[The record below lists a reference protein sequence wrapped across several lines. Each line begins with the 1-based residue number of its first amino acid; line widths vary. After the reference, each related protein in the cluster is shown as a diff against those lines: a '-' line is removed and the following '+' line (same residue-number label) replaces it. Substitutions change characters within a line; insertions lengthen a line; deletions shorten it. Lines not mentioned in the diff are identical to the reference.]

1 MCYLGRVQT
10 RALMRTENRLAG
22 ASVLASRSVLAGAF
36 VLASA
41 VLAGALSAGCRRGA
55 GTPEEAYARF
65 AEAVKTRDGKR
76 LYDALDLETRWS
88 WMTVRRAHRE
98 AYDIV
103 LSNFP
108 EGAEREQRSRRYE
121 AAAQSDSEA
130 ALFAEQLTP
139 ARWEELA
146 VALRGLPEP
155 PVLQA
160 GGADEVTIAAT
171 AGPPLRFRKGQDGRW
186 GYASLAAE
194 AEDRKRRASAD
205 LELTRSSAADF
216 ERAAARAGK

>member
-1 MCYLGRVQT
+1 MCYLGPVQS
-10 RALMRTENRLAG
+10 RALMLVVVVMSGMTSSILAG
-22 ASVLASRSVLAGAF
+22 TLL
-36 VLASA
+36 
-41 VLAGALSAGCRRGA
+41 AGCRRGA
-55 GTPEEAYARF
+55 RSPEEAFARF
-65 AEAVKTRDGKR
+65 AQAVKAHDGQQ

-88 WMTVRRAHRE
+88 WMTIRRAHRE
-98 AYDIV
+98 AYDII
-103 LSNFP
+103 LSSFP

-130 ALFAEQLTP
+130 ALFAEQVTP

-146 VALRGLPEP
+146 AALRGLPEP
-155 PVLQA
+155 PVLQP
-160 GGADEVTIAAT
+160 GGGDEVTIAAT